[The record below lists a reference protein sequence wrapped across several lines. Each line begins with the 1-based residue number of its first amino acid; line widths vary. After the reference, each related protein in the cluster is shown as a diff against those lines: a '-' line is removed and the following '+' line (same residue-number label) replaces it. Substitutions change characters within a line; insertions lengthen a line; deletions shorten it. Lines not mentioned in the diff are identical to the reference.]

1 MGRMHESSNENSK
14 IKYSDRIIFSAHLF
28 NSSIR
33 PEVKES
39 GTIELPCTVIHAN
52 GSVQEINMR
61 IKIKET
67 TDSNGTPA
75 RDIQLKAASGR
86 GYTEWFK
93 FNPERR
99 IKLVPQR

>member
-14 IKYSDRIIFSAHLF
+14 IKHSDRIIFSAHLF

-39 GTIELPCTVIHAN
+39 GTIELPCTVIHAD

-61 IKIKET
+61 IRIKET
-67 TDSNGTPA
+67 TDSSGTPVSSGTPA

-86 GYTEWFK
+86 GYTE
-93 FNPERR
+93 
-99 IKLVPQR
+99 

>member
-14 IKYSDRIIFSAHLF
+14 IKHSDRIIFSAHLF

-39 GTIELPCTVIHAN
+39 GTIELPCTVIHEN

-61 IKIKET
+61 IKIREVA
-67 TDSNGTPA
+67 DSNGTTI
-75 RDIQLKAASGR
+75 RDIQLKAVSGR
-86 GYTEWFK
+86 GYTE
-93 FNPERR
+93 
-99 IKLVPQR
+99 